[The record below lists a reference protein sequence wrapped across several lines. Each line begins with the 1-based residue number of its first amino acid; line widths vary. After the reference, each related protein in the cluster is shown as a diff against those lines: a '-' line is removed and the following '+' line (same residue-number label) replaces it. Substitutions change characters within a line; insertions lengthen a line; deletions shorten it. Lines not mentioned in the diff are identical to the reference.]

1 MNSVMKDRQTWILM
15 RWISCNRLVALLF
28 RLFPGGLL
36 TLLYACG
43 TVIHGAIIIRRA
55 RCLSPLR
62 IDKDD
67 MAIE

>member
-1 MNSVMKDRQTWILM
+1 MNNAKKDRQTWILM
-15 RWISCNRLVALLF
+15 RWISCDGLVALLF

-36 TLLYACG
+36 VLFYACG

-62 IDKDD
+62 IDQDD